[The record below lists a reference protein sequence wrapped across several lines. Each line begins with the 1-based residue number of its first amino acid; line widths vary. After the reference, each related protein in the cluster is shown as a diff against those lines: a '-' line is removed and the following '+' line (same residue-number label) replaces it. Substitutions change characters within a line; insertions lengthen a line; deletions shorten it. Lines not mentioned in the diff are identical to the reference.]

1 MSRRFDPIRLGVLN
15 HLFAS
20 IAEEMGASLMRA
32 AFSVNIKE
40 RRDLSCAVFDGE
52 GRLVAHAAH
61 IPVHLGSTPTCVRAV
76 LDALRLGPGDVA
88 IVNDPYAGGTHLPD
102 ITLVSPVYGGGGRRP
117 LFYVANRAHH
127 ADVGGIT
134 AGSMPLARHIDEEGV
149 RIPPTKLQVRGRLDG
164 EFLSRFLARVRTPE
178 EREGDLRAQLAANH
192 TAEARLRAAR
202 LKYGTAALERGI
214 EALLDY
220 SERMTRHAIRALPA
234 GTTRFA
240 DVLDD
245 DGLGTR
251 DIPIRV
257 AVTLRG
263 GRARVDFTGSAP
275 QVAGGVNAV
284 HAVTLSAVTYVFR
297 CLAGAEVPSNA
308 GGMRPVTVVAPEG
321 SVVNARFPAP
331 VAGGNVETSQRVVDV
346 VLGALA
352 QAAPDRF
359 PAASCGTMSNVTL
372 GGRDAGGAAFAY
384 YETVAGGMGA
394 RPGQDGLAGVQT
406 HMTNTR
412 NTPVEAIEHAF
423 PFRIRRYAIRRGSG
437 GAGRWR
443 GGDGVIREYET
454 RVPTEVTLLGERRI
468 RAPWGLQ
475 GGAPGARGE
484 DVLGTAAGDRRLPGK
499 GTFTLSPDETL
510 SIRTP
515 GGGGWAR
522 PSGSRRAKPSGLAHA
537 TRRAKTV
544 PHAKPSGR
552 AKTTRRVK
560 GMHARKSRPAT
571 RERSS
576 TR

>member
-1 MSRRFDPIRLGVLN
+1 MPRRFDPIRLGVLN

-20 IAEEMGASLMRA
+20 IAEEMGASLMRT

-76 LDALRLGPGDVA
+76 LDALRLDPGDVA

-102 ITLVSPVYGGGGRRP
+102 ITLVSPVYAGGGRRP

-127 ADVGGIT
+127 ADVGGLT

-149 RIPPTKLQVRGRLDG
+149 RIPPTKLRIRGRLDRG
-164 EFLSRFLARVRTPE
+164 FLARFLARVRTPE

-192 TAEARLRAAR
+192 TAEGRLRAAR
-202 LKYGTAALERGI
+202 EKHGEGALGRGI
-214 EALLDY
+214 DALLDY
-220 SERMTRHAIRALPA
+220 AERMTRHALRALPA

-263 GRARVDFTGSAP
+263 GRARVDFTGTAP

-284 HAVTLSAVTYVFR
+284 YAVTLSAVTYVFQ
-297 CLAGAEVPSNA
+297 CLAGPEVPSNA

-321 SVVNARFPAP
+321 TVVNARFPAP

-346 VLGALA
+346 ILGALA
-352 QAAPDRF
+352 KAAPGRF

-372 GGRDAGGAAFAY
+372 GGRDLRGATFAY

-394 RPGQDGLAGVQT
+394 RPGRDGLTGVQT

-412 NTPVEAIEHAF
+412 NTPVEALEHAF

-437 GAGRWR
+437 GAGLWR
-443 GGDGVIREYET
+443 GGDGVVREYET
-454 RVPTEVTLLGERRI
+454 LVPTEVTLLGERR
-468 RAPWGLQ
+468 RHAPWGLR

-484 DVLGTAAGDRRLPGK
+484 DVLEAAEARRLLPGK
-499 GTFTLSPDETL
+499 GTFRLMQGETL

-522 PSGSRRAKPSGLAHA
+522 PKRKSAANVSA
-537 TRRAKTV
+537 RAKTARRARRSV
-544 PHAKPSGR
+544 R
-552 AKTTRRVK
+552 AK
-560 GMHARKSRPAT
+560 
-571 RERSS
+571 RERRPGAAAGRRASA
-576 TR
+576 R